1 MSFLLYHPPTWSP
14 RLLAHTLQA
23 EQVELREVETPG
35 EVRGEDR
42 PTAYLLDPTAR
53 THVTPQALT
62 ALRDQGST
70 LEVRLSGALPLQ
82 VLLTHR
88 EARALGLREGLSL
101 WAEFLD
107 LHVIPAREITEATP
121 GPAS

>member
-62 ALRDQGST
+62 ALRDQGVAV
-70 LEVRLSGALPLQ
+70 LALGEAGEDDVPAELPAELLSGFLRALIAAAAEHPKQ
-82 VLLTHR
+82 
-88 EARALGLREGLSL
+88 AALGLVDRAG
-101 WAEFLD
+101 FL
-107 LHVIPAREITEATP
+107 
-121 GPAS
+121 GPR